1 MDHKQY
7 INFEDWFDEL
17 ESYSM
22 RSERF
27 FESLGQFKEG
37 QLYQRNLI
45 LWLEAAFQAGRE
57 SK

>member
-7 INFEDWFDEL
+7 TNFEDWFDEL

-45 LWLEAAFQAGRE
+45 LWLESAFQAGRE

>member
-27 FESLGQFKEG
+27 FESLGQLKEG

-45 LWLEAAFQAGRE
+45 LWLESAFQAGRE

>member
-1 MDHKQY
+1 MKDKQY
-7 INFEDWFDEL
+7 ANFEDWFDEL
-17 ESYSM
+17 ENYNM

-37 QLYQRNLI
+37 KLYQRNLI
-45 LWLEAAFQAGRE
+45 IWLEAAFQAGKE